1 MDTSEFALVHF
12 KLAWENWGKFILYT
26 FWKNAIITML
36 LFYYTF
42 FSGYSGTCHFTAL
55 GSNNLMYS
63 DISTTQ
69 FSRDVQ
75 VDISTTI

>member
-1 MDTSEFALVHF
+1 MRLHGYVRVCVVVGVFQACLGR
-12 KLAWENWGKFILYT
+12 GKFILYT

-55 GSNNLMYS
+55 GSK
-63 DISTTQ
+63 D
-69 FSRDVQ
+69 
-75 VDISTTI
+75 